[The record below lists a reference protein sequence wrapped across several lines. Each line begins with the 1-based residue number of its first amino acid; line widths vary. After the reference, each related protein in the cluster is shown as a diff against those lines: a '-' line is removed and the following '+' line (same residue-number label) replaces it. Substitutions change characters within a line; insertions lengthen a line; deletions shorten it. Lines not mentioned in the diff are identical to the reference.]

1 MADDNTFTKPIGM
14 TIKYCSLLLYEK
26 SDSYGGR
33 TGKDIIDEIVKLSE
47 EMKFNYSYIFH
58 DDDYFEEDT
67 FDSNKNLIG
76 VKGEKKD
83 NHYHVVI
90 GFRYRIVLSDF
101 ALKLHIED
109 RFIEKLKKEIDY
121 DNMLIYLTHIR
132 SPNKHEYEFQSV
144 HSNILDYNRYLYEK
158 ALEQLEDNKKNIINH
173 CIDFIKSKK
182 SKKIRYIDLY
192 NYLVGMDIGINE
204 YNKYYRIIKDLVIDH
219 NQLIA
224 IRDDNKAI
232 RSRLKETQNLLTQ
245 AESNFKKS
253 AEENMRLRG
262 IDIEE
267 EREEIF

>member
-1 MADDNTFTKPIGM
+1 MADDNTYSKPIGM

-47 EMKFNYSYIFH
+47 EMKFNYSYIYH
-58 DDDYFEEDT
+58 DDDYFDEDT
-67 FDSNKNLIG
+67 FDSNKHLIG

-121 DNMLIYLTHIR
+121 DNMLVYLTHIR
-132 SPNKHEYEFQSV
+132 SPNKTVYGIGLV
-144 HSNILDYNRYLYEK
+144 HSNIMEYNRYLYEK
-158 ALEQLEDNKKNIINH
+158 ALEQLDQNKKNIINH

-192 NYLVGMDIGINE
+192 NYLIGMDIGINE

-245 AESNFKKS
+245 AESNYRKS

-267 EREEIF
+267 EREGIF